1 MQIGSFNPFL
11 YPRNTLMF
19 TVDIENAVSLFPEEG
34 EPKSILNAKRGIVS
48 ALMVPAMEED
58 KSRGMVGFECV
69 CFYVCTCVKLSGF
82 SKHTIQVWE
91 YDLLF
96 FRPR

>member
-1 MQIGSFNPFL
+1 MQIGSLNPFL
-11 YPRNTLMF
+11 FPRNSLMF
-19 TVDIENAVSLFPEEG
+19 TVDTENTVFLFPEEG
-34 EPKSILNAKRGIVS
+34 EPKSILNTKRGIVS

-69 CFYVCTCVKLSGF
+69 CLCVCACVNLITFFLEHK
-82 SKHTIQVWE
+82 IQVWE

-96 FRPR
+96 F